1 MDILITVGIFPPDIG
16 GPASFV
22 PKISKYLINK
32 GHNIKIICLSDK
44 EHLDYKDEFS
54 VIRINRN
61 LPIISRWFK
70 TIVKIYN
77 VSKKSDLIFVNGLGT
92 EATIANLFSRK
103 KVIRKIVGDPVWERV
118 YNKKLINESFDDFQ
132 ENKHGIFI
140 SLQKIIRNW
149 SINKSNLIITPS
161 QHLKTFIN
169 KIGVDNKILVI
180 NNGVTIQETNNKVF
194 QNRIIQLLVISRLVT
209 QKNIDSII
217 KAVKVM
223 ENEGIILNIV
233 GDGSE
238 INNLKNLVE
247 NYELEEK
254 VNFIGKIENAKLNE
268 YLSNADIFVQA
279 SNYEGLPHSILEAIN
294 YEIPILSTEVGGCSV
309 LLNKGE
315 RGYIIPLPISET
327 GISDGIRTIINN
339 KKEAMSKAKVAKEF
353 LNQQHNFNMN
363 ADIYHLVIP
372 ISEINIIHE
381 TTQGPFKANSSLIP
395 SWTFSENGK
404 SIVSSIRTQIQ
415 KEEN

>member
-32 GHNIKIICLSDK
+32 GHNVKIICLSDK

-118 YNKKLINESFDDFQ
+118 YNKKLINEPFDDFQ

-194 QNRIIQLLVISRLVT
+194 QNSIIQLLVVSRLVT

-247 NYELEEK
+247 NYELKEK

-363 ADIYHLVIP
+363 ADIYH
-372 ISEINIIHE
+372 ENINE
-381 TTQGPFKANSSLIP
+381 MVN
-395 SWTFSENGK
+395 
-404 SIVSSIRTQIQ
+404 
-415 KEEN
+415 

>member
-194 QNRIIQLLVISRLVT
+194 QNRIIQLLVVSRLVT

-279 SNYEGLPHSILEAIN
+279 STYEGLPHSILEAIN

-363 ADIYHLVIP
+363 AAIYH
-372 ISEINIIHE
+372 ENINE
-381 TTQGPFKANSSLIP
+381 MVN
-395 SWTFSENGK
+395 
-404 SIVSSIRTQIQ
+404 
-415 KEEN
+415 

>member
-194 QNRIIQLLVISRLVT
+194 QNKIIQLLVISRLVT

-363 ADIYHLVIP
+363 ADIYH
-372 ISEINIIHE
+372 ENINE
-381 TTQGPFKANSSLIP
+381 MFN
-395 SWTFSENGK
+395 
-404 SIVSSIRTQIQ
+404 
-415 KEEN
+415 

>member
-32 GHNIKIICLSDK
+32 GHNVKIICLSDK
-44 EHLDYKDEFS
+44 EHLDNKDEFS

-61 LPIISRWFK
+61 LPIIFRWLK
-70 TIVKIYN
+70 TIVKIYR

-92 EATIANLFSRK
+92 ETTIANLLSRK

-118 YNKKLINESFDDFQ
+118 YNKKLINETFDDFQ
-132 ENKHGIFI
+132 ENKHGLFI

-161 QHLKTFIN
+161 QHLKAFIN
-169 KIGVDNKILVI
+169 KIGVDNKTLVI
-180 NNGVTIQETNNKVF
+180 NNGVTIQETNKKVF
-194 QNRIIQLLVISRLVT
+194 QNNIIQLLVVSRLVS
-209 QKNIDSII
+209 QKNIDTII

-223 ENEGIILNIV
+223 ENESIILNII

-247 NYELEEK
+247 DYELEEK
-254 VNFIGKIENAKLNE
+254 VNFIGKIENTKLNE

-279 SNYEGLPHSILEAIN
+279 SNYEGLPHSILEAVN

-315 RGYIIPLPISET
+315 RGYTIPLPISET
-327 GISDGIRTIINN
+327 GISEGIRTIINN
-339 KKEAMSKAKVAKEF
+339 KKEAISKAKVAKEF
-353 LNQQHNFNMN
+353 LNQQYNFNTN
-363 ADIYHLVIP
+363 ADIYH
-372 ISEINIIHE
+372 EKINE
-381 TTQGPFKANSSLIP
+381 MVN
-395 SWTFSENGK
+395 
-404 SIVSSIRTQIQ
+404 
-415 KEEN
+415 

>member
-32 GHNIKIICLSDK
+32 GHNVKIICLSDK

-194 QNRIIQLLVISRLVT
+194 QNSIIQLLVVSRLVT

-327 GISDGIRTIINN
+327 GISDGIRRIINN

-363 ADIYHLVIP
+363 ADIYH
-372 ISEINIIHE
+372 ENINE
-381 TTQGPFKANSSLIP
+381 MFN
-395 SWTFSENGK
+395 
-404 SIVSSIRTQIQ
+404 
-415 KEEN
+415 

>member
-327 GISDGIRTIINN
+327 GISEGIRTIINN
-339 KKEAMSKAKVAKEF
+339 KKEAISKAKVAKEF
-353 LNQQHNFNMN
+353 LNQQYNFNTN
-363 ADIYHLVIP
+363 AGIYHEKINEMVI
-372 ISEINIIHE
+372 
-381 TTQGPFKANSSLIP
+381 
-395 SWTFSENGK
+395 
-404 SIVSSIRTQIQ
+404 
-415 KEEN
+415 

>member
-363 ADIYHLVIP
+363 ADIYH
-372 ISEINIIHE
+372 EKINE
-381 TTQGPFKANSSLIP
+381 MVN
-395 SWTFSENGK
+395 
-404 SIVSSIRTQIQ
+404 
-415 KEEN
+415 

>member
-22 PKISKYLINK
+22 PKISKYLINQ

-44 EHLDYKDEFS
+44 EHLTYKDEVS
-54 VIRINRN
+54 VIRINRS
-61 LPIISRWFK
+61 LPIIFRWFK
-70 TIVKIYN
+70 TIIKIYKA
-77 VSKKSDLIFVNGLGT
+77 SKKSDLIFVNGLGT

-118 YNKKLINESFDDFQ
+118 YNKKLVDESFDDFQ
-132 ENKHGIFI
+132 ENKHGLFI

-339 KKEAMSKAKVAKEF
+339 KKEAMSKAKAAKEF

-363 ADIYHLVIP
+363 ADIYH
-372 ISEINIIHE
+372 ENINKM
-381 TTQGPFKANSSLIP
+381 FN
-395 SWTFSENGK
+395 
-404 SIVSSIRTQIQ
+404 
-415 KEEN
+415 

>member
-339 KKEAMSKAKVAKEF
+339 KKEAMSKAKVAKDF

-363 ADIYHLVIP
+363 AAIYH
-372 ISEINIIHE
+372 ENINE
-381 TTQGPFKANSSLIP
+381 MVN
-395 SWTFSENGK
+395 
-404 SIVSSIRTQIQ
+404 
-415 KEEN
+415 